1 MHLNNCYE
9 NTTHVANVNCELCQL
24 SQCYSL
30 RGSHLELNTCC
41 EYYPL
46 REYYGQ
52 IQQMN
57 SKGSL
62 P

>member
-1 MHLNNCYE
+1 MK

-24 SQCYSL
+24 PQCYSL
-30 RGSHLELNTCC
+30 RRSHLELNTCC